1 MIINNILTDLDRNDI
16 FDHWTEYSNKIPDH
30 QTIGAPSAR
39 QADFLR
45 KYLTK
50 VKKILELKT
59 GYKLSERFTII
70 REYKKGDLMEKHT
83 DNAAPFAATIVI
95 KQSDTK
101 NNPLVFYYDNPETIH
116 LQEGDGY
123 YFWGMEVP
131 HERLKVQSD
140 YLLHVYFGY
149 DVATKVI

>member
-16 FDHWTEYSNKIPDH
+16 FKHWTEYSNKIPDH
-30 QTIGAPSAR
+30 KTIGAPSAR
-39 QADFLR
+39 QADFLK

-95 KQSDTK
+95 KQ
-101 NNPLVFYYDNPETIH
+101 
-116 LQEGDGY
+116 
-123 YFWGMEVP
+123 
-131 HERLKVQSD
+131 
-140 YLLHVYFGY
+140 
-149 DVATKVI
+149 